1 MQADR
6 LDVPLN
12 RNRLWYRQPAAKWV
26 QAIPIGN
33 GKLGGMIFGKVA
45 EEKIQ
50 LNEDS
55 VWYGGPMERDNPD
68 APEHLAEIRRLLF
81 AGRPEEAERLARM
94 ALTSSPKYFGPY
106 QPLGDLNL
114 YFAGHSAEADQYVRE
129 LDMDAGV
136 ARVQYRIG
144 NVNYTR
150 ELFCSA
156 VDDVMAVRLTCDQPG
171 ELTLSANLSRRPF
184 DRGTVSIGSDAIAMT
199 GQCGPDGIEYCAM
212 LTAVS
217 EGGRVQIIGDF
228 VSVEEADSITLYI
241 AAATTYRHEQPLEVC
256 TRKIESAAAMTYTE
270 LRDRHVHDHRVL
282 FRRMELRLGSDEAI
296 LERDRCSTDERLERI
311 QEGEAD
317 HGLIEQFFQ
326 FGRYL
331 LMASSRP
338 GSLPANLQ
346 GIWNDNFTPSWESKY
361 TININTE
368 MNYWPAEVCNLA
380 ECHAPLFDLIDKMK
394 ASGRQTASQVYG
406 ARGFVAHHNTNLWGD
421 TAMDGAILSSIIW
434 PMGAAWLSL
443 HLWEHYRFGL
453 DRSFLAERV
462 YPTLKEASE
471 FFLDYLVEDS
481 QGRLVTG
488 PSLSPEN
495 RYRTEEG
502 NHGVLCMGPSMDSQI
517 LHALFTGCIEAAEI
531 LNVDDTFRHQLQAAR
546 SRLPQPQIGK
556 HGQIMEWSND
566 YDEPEPGHR
575 HISHLF
581 ALHPGEQI
589 NARQT
594 PEWAEAAR
602 RTLERRL
609 ANGGGHTGWSRAWI
623 VNFWARLEDGEQAYE
638 HLHALMAQ
646 SVLPNL
652 FGNHPPFQID
662 ANFGGTAAVAEML
675 LQSHG
680 GELRL
685 LPALPTAWAAGH
697 IRGLR
702 ARGGFELDLEWAAGR
717 LTRAILRSSSGS
729 RCTVRSDQPLVVHKE
744 GRPVET
750 ESPEAALYSFDT
762 QAGGEYEIL
771 VTY

>member
-1 MQADR
+1 MQEVIAD
-6 LDVPLN
+6 PALN
-12 RNRLWYRQPAAKWV
+12 RNRLWYRQPAAQWV

-33 GKLGGMIFGKVA
+33 GKLGGMIFGRMA

-68 APEHLAEIRRLLF
+68 APAHLAEIRRLLF

-114 YFAGHSAEADQYVRE
+114 YFSGQQGKVEDYRRE

-136 ARVQYRIG
+136 ARVEYTIG
-144 NVNYTR
+144 QVNYTR

-156 VDDVMAVRLTCDQPG
+156 VDDVMVIRLLCDKPG
-171 ELTLSANLSRRPF
+171 GLTLSANLSRRPF
-184 DRGTVSIGSDAIAMT
+184 DRGTVSIGDDSIVMA
-199 GQCGPDGIEYCAM
+199 GQCGPDGIEYCAA
-212 LTAVS
+212 LQAVS
-217 EGGRVQIIGDF
+217 DGGRVRVVGDF
-228 VSVEEADSITLYI
+228 LAVEEADSITLYL

-256 TRKIESAAAMTYTE
+256 RGRLKSAANTAYPE
-270 LRDRHVHDHRVL
+270 LRSRHEQDHRAL
-282 FRRMELRLGSDEAI
+282 FRRVELRLADPEDAS
-296 LERDRCSTDERLERI
+296 RRSSMPTDERLERV
-311 QEGEAD
+311 QAGEPD

-380 ECHAPLFDLIDKMK
+380 ECHAPLFDLIDRMK
-394 ASGRQTASQVYG
+394 ASGRRTASRVYG

-443 HLWEHYRFGL
+443 HLWEHYRYGL
-453 DRSFLAERV
+453 DKNFLAQRA
-462 YPTLKEASE
+462 YPTLKEACE
-471 FFLDYLVEDS
+471 FFLDYLDEDE

-495 RYRTEEG
+495 KYLAAG
-502 NHGVLCMGPSMDSQI
+502 GSQGVLCMGPSMDSQI
-517 LHALFTGCIEAAEI
+517 LYALFTACIAAAEI
-531 LNVDDTFRHQLQAAR
+531 LHEDESFRQQLQAAR

-556 HGQIMEWSND
+556 HGQIMEWLHD

-575 HISHLF
+575 HISQLF

-594 PEWAEAAR
+594 PDWSDAAR

-609 ANGGGHTGWSRAWI
+609 AHGGGHTGWSRAWI
-623 VNFWARLEDGEQAYE
+623 VNFWARLEDAEQAYQ
-638 HLHALMAQ
+638 HLYALLAQ

-685 LPALPTAWAAGH
+685 LPALPAAWADGH

-702 ARGGFELDLEWAAGR
+702 ARGGFEVDLEWAAGR
-717 LTRAILRSSSGS
+717 LTRAILRSNAGS
-729 RCTVRSDQPLVVHKE
+729 RCTLRSDQPLVVHSA
-744 GRPVET
+744 GQIISTV
-750 ESPEAALYSFDT
+750 SPEATLYAFDT
-762 QAGGEYEIL
+762 QAGSEYEVL
-771 VTY
+771 AAE